1 MNSEN
6 SDTLCHGYRND
17 AINKEGF
24 HVNRRISALLTVLAM
39 VLALSA
45 CGDGKKENGQTPQEQ
60 PKQEDSMLG
69 EGSADSG
76 TAAPGQ
82 DDHTV
87 TAPDTTPGKNP
98 AAADDT
104 RPSAG
109 TDLEDMA
116 EQARVHDR
124 DGDLTDGENPV
135 APGADRW
142 YRSFQENRAPK
153 APCW

>member
-1 MNSEN
+1 M
-6 SDTLCHGYRND
+6 
-17 AINKEGF
+17 
-24 HVNRRISALLTVLAM
+24 NRRISALLTVLAM

-69 EGSADSG
+69 EGGADSG
-76 TAAPGQ
+76 TA
-82 DDHTV
+82 
-87 TAPDTTPGKNP
+87 APDTTPGKNP

-142 YRSFQENRAPK
+142 
-153 APCW
+153 

>member
-1 MNSEN
+1 
-6 SDTLCHGYRND
+6 
-17 AINKEGF
+17 
-24 HVNRRISALLTVLAM
+24 M

-124 DGDLTDGENPV
+124 DGGYGYGNGYGYGYGYGSGYGYGGGYGYGNTPQNKEPEKGNKIDNE
-135 APGADRW
+135 
-142 YRSFQENRAPK
+142 
-153 APCW
+153 

>member
-1 MNSEN
+1 M
-6 SDTLCHGYRND
+6 
-17 AINKEGF
+17 
-24 HVNRRISALLTVLAM
+24 NRRISALLTVLAM

-109 TDLEDMA
+109 TDLEDRA

-124 DGDLTDGENPV
+124 DGDLPDGENPV

-142 YRSFQENRAPK
+142 
-153 APCW
+153 

>member
-1 MNSEN
+1 M
-6 SDTLCHGYRND
+6 
-17 AINKEGF
+17 
-24 HVNRRISALLTVLAM
+24 NRRISALLTALAM
-39 VLALSA
+39 VLALTA
-45 CGDGKKENGQTPQEQ
+45 CGDGKKENDQTPQEQ
-60 PKQEDSMLG
+60 PKQEDSMLEKDG
-69 EGSADSG
+69 G
-76 TAAPGQ
+76 TEIPGQ

-98 AAADDT
+98 ATADDT

-142 YRSFQENRAPK
+142 
-153 APCW
+153 

>member
-1 MNSEN
+1 M
-6 SDTLCHGYRND
+6 
-17 AINKEGF
+17 
-24 HVNRRISALLTVLAM
+24 NRRISALLTVLAM
-39 VLALSA
+39 VLALSS

-142 YRSFQENRAPK
+142 
-153 APCW
+153 